1 MLVKDNETE
10 LAHDTT
16 FLSVLFTV
24 LLLAMPPAMQYIIYN
39 IAAVNLFHQ

>member
-10 LAHDTT
+10 LAHDT